1 MKQKSLHCLFLIV
14 VMGAGLAGCRSD
26 VTLSNI
32 TVDSKLNAK
41 LSLPIGE
48 VKTSFGQLIGLF
60 DNFADS
66 TQQFVINDRGIV
78 ELIINEHREREFHK
92 IDLTRYIGTIEQDAG
107 MPAGTGTLRKGV
119 SQDFPFDLSIKFKG
133 INDDLSD
140 ERLDSLVIDTA
151 RFTIRIYAN
160 NMALSKNDIK
170 KVRMVLGD
178 QFHRAAGDT
187 IDIPFTGFNTDM
199 PVEVDNFHLVMM
211 QNPGDAPSNTN
222 VLNTAGI
229 KIILTLQTGEDVSV
243 YDNSGFHFTFEVE
256 MLSYRA
262 LFGYFKPGAEMTDSD
277 KIEVPLKFPGD
288 EPVVM
293 PAKEPKINLTF
304 TYGLSMPLQVYI
316 HYLKAM
322 HSDGT
327 ETYASFDG
335 NRTTTKQL
343 NNILPIG
350 APFDADVQSNIPL
363 SNDTVDGGHIDL
375 FFKKEIT
382 DLAYMY
388 DLLIN
393 QERAN
398 GAGMK
403 QFRLTNNTKV
413 ALDFHFE
420 MPFEFNEGLNVAYV
434 DTARGIDLSMAS
446 LDSLAAMTGGLITSI
461 DSVNLNLY
469 LVITNDIPV
478 DMELDITF
486 LDSLDNRLDLPQ
498 LEGIKIEGA
507 TISGSSTVAAKSV
520 PTVPVQTKDF
530 EALSQARAMR
540 VRVHIGDDQK
550 PSTFFADKF
559 LDIKVGITGDVQAV
573 LNMHLGSDS
582 NSNTNH

>member
-26 VTLSNI
+26 VKLDSI

-48 VKTSFGQLIGLF
+48 VKTSFGNLIGLF
-60 DNFADS
+60 NNVTDS
-66 TQQFVINDRGIV
+66 THKFVINDNGIV

-92 IDLTRYIGTIEQDAG
+92 IDLTEYIGTIDQNATF
-107 MPAGTGTLRKGV
+107 PSGTGTLRKGV
-119 SQDFPFDLSIKFKG
+119 ERDFPFDLSVSFKG

-151 RFTIRIYAN
+151 RFTIRIYPN
-160 NMALSKNDIK
+160 NINMSHNDIK
-170 KVRMVLGD
+170 KVTMVLGD
-178 QFHRAAGDT
+178 QFHRAAGT
-187 IDIPFTGFNTDM
+187 RINVPFSDFGKDL
-199 PVEVDNFHLVMM
+199 PVEVDNFTLVMM
-211 QNPGDAPSNTN
+211 KDPTQDPSNTN
-222 VLNTAGI
+222 ALNTAGI
-229 KIILTLQTGEDVSV
+229 QIILTLDTGEDVAV

-262 LFGYFKPGAEMTDSD
+262 LFGYFKPGAEMRDSD

-293 PAKEPKINLTF
+293 PVKEPTINLTF

-363 SNDTVDGGHIDL
+363 SNDTVDGGHIDR
-375 FFKKEIT
+375 FFQKEIA
-382 DLAYMY
+382 DLGYKY

-393 QERAN
+393 QERAS
-398 GAGMK
+398 GSGMK

-413 ALDFHFE
+413 ALDFRFE

-434 DTARGIDLSMAS
+434 DTARGINLSMAS
-446 LDSLAAMTGGLITSI
+446 LDSLAAMSQGIITSI
-461 DSVNLNLY
+461 DSADLNLY
-469 LVITNDIPV
+469 LVITNEIPV
-478 DMELDITF
+478 DLDLDITF
-486 LDSLDNRLDLPQ
+486 LDSIGQKLDLPQ
-498 LEGIKIEGA
+498 LEGIRIEGA
-507 TISGSSTVAAKSV
+507 TISGSNTTASKSV
-520 PTVPVQTKDF
+520 PTVSVQTKDF
-530 EALSQARAMR
+530 DTLAQTRAMR
-540 VRVHIGDDQK
+540 VRIHIGDDVK
-550 PSTFFADKF
+550 PSTFYADKF
-559 LDIKVGITGDVQAV
+559 LSIKAGVTGDVQAV
-573 LNMHLGSDS
+573 MNMQLG
-582 NSNTNH
+582 NNNNN